1 MASIPP
7 VLLTK
12 LYVTH
17 SLRNQGD
24 GFTFQLENQIAT
36 GTVTGV
42 ARLTVDGV
50 ARPLDGVT
58 IAAGDETRSA
68 LSLSDQAPVAFA
80 VGTTVTLSV
89 PGTLSAGEHTIEVT
103 IDTREVG
110 ALTFPVTDTIS

>member
-7 VLLTK
+7 VLLIK

-24 GFTFQLENQIAT
+24 GFTFQLENQIAA
-36 GTVTGV
+36 GTVT
-42 ARLTVDGV
+42 AHLTVDGV

-58 IAAGDETRSA
+58 IVTGDETRSA
-68 LSLSDQAPVAFA
+68 LS
-80 VGTTVTLSV
+80 V
-89 PGTLSAGEHTIEVT
+89 PGALSAGEH
-103 IDTREVG
+103 TREVG